1 MFFTCYKEA
10 DFFRMLLSLILLIL
24 LTNCVTKGEKR
35 QPHLSVDAH
44 LQSIADML
52 GNSRKVQETNGMKAW
67 LNRLGKRWINTAQL
81 NDDSF
86 EGFNDQIKKRKLL
99 QDVY

>member
-1 MFFTCYKEA
+1 MESFQR
-10 DFFRMLLSLILLIL
+10 RMLLNVILLIL

-52 GNSRKVQETNGMKAW
+52 GNPRKVEETNGMKAW
-67 LNRLGKRWINTAQL
+67 LNRLGKRWINTPQL
-81 NDDSF
+81 NRNEDGF
-86 EGFNDQIKKRKLL
+86 EGFNEQFKKRKLL